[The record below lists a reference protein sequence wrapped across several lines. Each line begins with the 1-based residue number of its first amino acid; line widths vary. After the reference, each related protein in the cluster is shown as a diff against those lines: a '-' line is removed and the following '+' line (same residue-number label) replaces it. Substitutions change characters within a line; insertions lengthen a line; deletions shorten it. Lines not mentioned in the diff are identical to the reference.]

1 MWTKGTLDK
10 QTNDTRPELKNVNNS
25 ITKFEVGV
33 KQRKIIL
40 KIKLFQNIRGVL
52 ELWEK
57 QVQF

>member
-52 ELWEK
+52 ELWE
-57 QVQF
+57 